1 VKHARPPRRSAVAGW
16 TVPVFVASFVL
27 TACAAIVLIGSG
39 TGPAPFPTA
48 PVASTGPVTPPAT
61 LPLAPVLIAENR
73 IGGRR

>member
-1 VKHARPPRRSAVAGW
+1 VKHARPPRRRTAAGW

-27 TACAAIVLIGSG
+27 TACTAIALIGSG
-39 TGPAPFPTA
+39 TSPAPFPTA

-61 LPLAPVLIAENR
+61 LPLVPVLIAGNR